1 MQQKGALVERRL
13 RWRFADIVAQLVDVE
28 RETLAHHGLSAE
40 QRRRL
45 VYWVGK
51 HVREDL
57 QVIDLANELSMS
69 GVTFRRRFQQTFGV
83 TPRKWLAEERLR
95 IIGRQLLN
103 STKSVQEIAAMF
115 GYHSLSS
122 FSRAFNAYFGC
133 SPKQW
138 QSAGNRIAH
147 HGPPEME
154 ILN

>member
-1 MQQKGALVERRL
+1 MQQKGVLVERRL

-122 FSRAFNAYFGC
+122 FLEPSMLILAVAPSNGNPRAIELPTMVRQRWKF
-133 SPKQW
+133 
-138 QSAGNRIAH
+138 
-147 HGPPEME
+147 
-154 ILN
+154 